1 MNTNKIKDSF
11 CRSRP
16 SERLG
21 INSGGDPVV
30 AVILL
35 TALFWIMA
43 ASPAFAVWCYDPLL
57 GATDE
62 FSGDNC
68 PSGSSPVSSPAGG
81 QTDGDGPI
89 TTLGGLITHF
99 NAILNTLVPFLVGL
113 AVLVIMWGIFGY
125 IRHSADEEKRG
136 EARKYILW
144 GVIFVFIMLSI
155 WGFVNILVNTVP
167 LQKKPP
173 KVESVFPK

>member
-1 MNTNKIKDSF
+1 MSKMSKQLSTVILSF
-11 CRSRP
+11 IV
-16 SERLG
+16 L
-21 INSGGDPVV
+21 
-30 AVILL
+30 LL
-35 TALFWIMA
+35 TALFSITA

-57 GATDE
+57 GDTAE
-62 FSGDNC
+62 FSGDSC

-81 QTDGDGPI
+81 QAGDTGPI
-89 TTLGGLITHF
+89 TTFSGLLNHINSLL
-99 NAILNTLVPFLVGL
+99 NAFVPFLIGL

-125 IRHSADEEKRG
+125 LRHSADEEKRG

-155 WGFVNILVNTVP
+155 WGFVNVLVNTVP